1 MSADEHEK
9 SLPERMLQFAGQNL
23 RTARQSLL
31 RSHDMVKR
39 NPESSAWK
47 IFLEHDG
54 KDVKMF
60 EEDLG
65 QLKEFYGKENL
76 IS

>member
-9 SLPERMLQFAGQNL
+9 SLPERMLRFTEQNL
-23 RTARQSLL
+23 RIVRQSLL
-31 RSHDMVKR
+31 RSQDMVKR

-47 IFLEHDG
+47 VFLEHDE

-60 EEDLG
+60 EEDLR